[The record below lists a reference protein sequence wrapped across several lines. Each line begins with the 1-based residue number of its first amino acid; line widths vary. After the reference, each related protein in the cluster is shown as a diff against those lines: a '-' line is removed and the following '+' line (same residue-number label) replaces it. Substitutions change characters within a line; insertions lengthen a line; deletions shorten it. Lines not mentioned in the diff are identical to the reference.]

1 MAVEAPPHSHLFSP
15 QFLSNRE
22 MFDQGNKN
30 VYGNDV
36 KFGYGMNQMEN
47 GMFPMYVSSG
57 MMDTVPPAT
66 AAMAVALKADSGL
79 TYSLP
84 ISRKRSRESSSFDP
98 SVLSFPNA
106 QFVDQNQINNNN
118 NNQKGAFTF
127 LGQDISM
134 QIYQQQ
140 VEIDRF
146 IANHTENV
154 RSEIEATRRRN
165 SMRLIAAAEE
175 GIYKRLRSKQEEIIK
190 IGKLNSALEEKVNS
204 LNIENQIWQQMAQTN
219 EATANALRRNLQR
232 ILTQIQQQQQ
242 QQNQTDYADKTIIDD
257 VQSCCGSNYD
267 VEHHQSPPLAVMK
280 LNEGNDV
287 AVDSSHQQKC
297 RRSSDN
303 NGRKLKRWCRNC
315 GKMESCVLLLPC
327 RHLCICAACE
337 SAINVCPICKSTK
350 NASVHVN
357 MS

>member
-1 MAVEAPPHSHLFSP
+1 MAVEAPHMNLFSP

-22 MFDQGNKN
+22 MIDQGNKN
-30 VYGNDV
+30 VYGNDA
-36 KFGYGMNQMEN
+36 KFGYGMAQMEN

-57 MMDTVPPAT
+57 MMMETIPPA
-66 AAMAVALKADSGL
+66 AAAALKADSGL

-106 QFVDQNQINNNN
+106 QFVDQNQV

-146 IANHTENV
+146 IANHTEKV
-154 RSEIEATRRRN
+154 RTEIEATRRRN
-165 SMRLIAAAEE
+165 SIRLIAAAEE
-175 GIYKRLRSKQEEIIK
+175 GINKRLRSKEEEIVK
-190 IGKLNSALEEKVNS
+190 IGKLNSALEEKVKS
-204 LNIENQIWQQMAQTN
+204 LSVENQIWQQMAQTN

-242 QQNQTDYADKTIIDD
+242 NQTGWAADKTTVDD

-267 VEHHQSPPLAVMK
+267 EEHQQPPPLATRK
-280 LNEGNDV
+280 TLNENNDV
-287 AVDSSHQQKC
+287 DSQYC
-297 RRSSDN
+297 RSSSDK
-303 NGRKLKRWCRNC
+303 NGRKVKRWCRNC
-315 GKMESCVLLLPC
+315 GKVESSVLLLPC
-327 RHLCICAACE
+327 RHLCICSGCE
-337 SAINVCPICKSTK
+337 SSINVCPICKSTK
-350 NASVHVN
+350 NATVHVN

>member
-22 MFDQGNKN
+22 MIDQGNKN
-30 VYGNDV
+30 VYGNDA
-36 KFGYGMNQMEN
+36 KFGYGMAQMEN
-47 GMFPMYVSSG
+47 GMFPMYVSNG
-57 MMDTVPPAT
+57 MMDTVP
-66 AAMAVALKADSGL
+66 AVALKADSGL

-98 SVLSFPNA
+98 SGLSFPNA
-106 QFVDQNQINNNN
+106 QFVDQNQVM
-118 NNQKGAFTF
+118 NNQKGVFTF
-127 LGQDISM
+127 LGQDVSM

-140 VEIDRF
+140 MEIDRF
-146 IANHTENV
+146 IANHTEKV

-175 GIYKRLRSKQEEIIK
+175 GINKRLRSKEEEIIK
-190 IGKLNSALEEKVNS
+190 IGKLNSVLEEKVKS
-204 LNIENQIWQQMAQTN
+204 LSVENQIWQQMAQTN
-219 EATANALRRNLQR
+219 EATANALRRNLHR

-242 QQNQTDYADKTIIDD
+242 NGWADKTTVDD

-267 VEHHQSPPLAVMK
+267 EEHHHHQPAPLTAEGVTVTTTKK

-287 AVDSSHQQKC
+287 DSQYC
-297 RRSSDN
+297 RSSSSSDN

-327 RHLCICAACE
+327 RHLCICSVCE
-337 SAINVCPICKSTK
+337 SAINVCPICKSSK

>member
-1 MAVEAPPHSHLFSP
+1 MI
-15 QFLSNRE
+15 
-22 MFDQGNKN
+22 DQGNKN

-47 GMFPMYVSSG
+47 GMFPMYVSTG
-57 MMDTVPPAT
+57 MMDTVPPA
-66 AAMAVALKADSGL
+66 AAAAFKADSGL

-106 QFVDQNQINNNN
+106 QFVDQINQVNN
-118 NNQKGAFTF
+118 NNQKGALTF

-146 IANHTENV
+146 IANHTEKV
-154 RSEIEATRRRN
+154 RTEIEATRRRN

-175 GIYKRLRSKQEEIIK
+175 GINKRLRSKEEEIVK
-190 IGKLNSALEEKVNS
+190 IGRLNSALEEKVKS
-204 LNIENQIWQQMAQTN
+204 LSVENQIWQQMAQTN

-232 ILTQIQQQQQ
+232 ILTQIQQQQ
-242 QQNQTDYADKTIIDD
+242 NQTGWPDKTTVDD

-267 VEHHQSPPLAVMK
+267 EEHHQSPPLAAADEVAVTAMK
-280 LNEGNDV
+280 SNQGNDV
-287 AVDSSHQQKC
+287 DSNYCNSG
-297 RRSSDN
+297 SDN

-327 RHLCICAACE
+327 RHLCICSACE
-337 SAINVCPICKSTK
+337 SSINACPICKSTK
-350 NASVHVN
+350 NATVHVN